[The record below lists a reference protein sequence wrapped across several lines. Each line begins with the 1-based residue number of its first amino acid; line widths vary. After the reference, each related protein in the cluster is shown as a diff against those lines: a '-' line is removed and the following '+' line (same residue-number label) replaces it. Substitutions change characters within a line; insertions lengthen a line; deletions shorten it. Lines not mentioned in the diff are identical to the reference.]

1 MKDLLKKILYKKKSK
16 EIFLIDKNE
25 HIDFV
30 IDAVNDE
37 DYLGIDTEFD
47 WRNTYFPKLSLLQID
62 TNNKILLIDCIKIS
76 DLSFLKEILEN
87 KKRLNVFHSVR
98 SDTTVL
104 FSSLSITMTN
114 VFDIQAAQQIIEGGE
129 IKNYAAIVKSYLPIS
144 LKKTETNSNWLKRPF
159 TNEQLDYAAKDVE
172 FLVRIYRK
180 QKKILL
186 KLNLLDKAFKK
197 SQKEANFGN
206 QKLYIPRLKKLKKY
220 SQLDKEIFM
229 WREKLAERKNI
240 PPSKIFKGIHIKSL
254 TKNIKNESLDRK
266 HLNKIFNNEK
276 EMNNFIKEMK
286 L

>member
-1 MKDLLKKILYKKKSK
+1 
-16 EIFLIDKNE
+16 
-25 HIDFV
+25 
-30 IDAVNDE
+30 
-37 DYLGIDTEFD
+37 
-47 WRNTYFPKLSLLQID
+47 
-62 TNNKILLIDCIKIS
+62 
-76 DLSFLKEILEN
+76 
-87 KKRLNVFHSVR
+87 
-98 SDTTVL
+98 
-104 FSSLSITMTN
+104 MTN

-240 PPSKIFKGIHIKSL
+240 PPS
-254 TKNIKNESLDRK
+254 
-266 HLNKIFNNEK
+266 
-276 EMNNFIKEMK
+276 
-286 L
+286 

>member
-1 MKDLLKKILYKKKSK
+1 M
-16 EIFLIDKNE
+16 
-25 HIDFV
+25 
-30 IDAVNDE
+30 
-37 DYLGIDTEFD
+37 
-47 WRNTYFPKLSLLQID
+47 
-62 TNNKILLIDCIKIS
+62 
-76 DLSFLKEILEN
+76 
-87 KKRLNVFHSVR
+87 
-98 SDTTVL
+98 
-104 FSSLSITMTN
+104 
-114 VFDIQAAQQIIEGGE
+114 
-129 IKNYAAIVKSYLPIS
+129 
-144 LKKTETNSNWLKRPF
+144 
-159 TNEQLDYAAKDVE
+159 
-172 FLVRIYRK
+172 
-180 QKKILL
+180 

-266 HLNKIFNNEK
+266 HLNKIFNNER